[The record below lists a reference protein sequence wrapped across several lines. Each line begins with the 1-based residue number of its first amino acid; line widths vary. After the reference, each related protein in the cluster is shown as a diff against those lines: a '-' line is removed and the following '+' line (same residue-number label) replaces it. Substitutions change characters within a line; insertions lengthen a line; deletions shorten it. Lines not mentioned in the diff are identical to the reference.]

1 MFEEMSL
8 SSLAFDMY
16 SGEPLVLLK
25 DPTKNNSFLVSGNNQ
40 DIRYLMAEFSGR
52 TPDAS
57 SPYSL
62 IFSLLLSLACNITRL
77 EIIHNSNNIPT
88 GQIHIINK
96 EKEFIQECRPIDV
109 VLISN
114 KLTMPIWVLKDL
126 LNQPKTFSL
135 QDSTQFEPSP
145 SFEKEIFP
153 FEPTND
159 KKILM

>member
-1 MFEEMSL
+1 
-8 SSLAFDMY
+8 
-16 SGEPLVLLK
+16 
-25 DPTKNNSFLVSGNNQ
+25 
-40 DIRYLMAEFSGR
+40 MAEFSGR

-114 KLTMPIWVLKDL
+114 KLTMPIWVSKDL